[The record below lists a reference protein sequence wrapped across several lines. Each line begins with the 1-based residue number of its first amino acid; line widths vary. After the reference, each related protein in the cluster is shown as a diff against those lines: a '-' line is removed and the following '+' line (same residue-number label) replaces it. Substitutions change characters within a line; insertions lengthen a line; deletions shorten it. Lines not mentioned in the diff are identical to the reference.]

1 MKKIECVILDWAGTA
16 VDYGCFAPVSAFI
29 ESFRAIG
36 IEVTP
41 EEARR
46 PMGLTKID
54 HIRALFD
61 MERIGEAFRQKYGRV
76 YGEEDVKG
84 RYAEF
89 QRLLFATLREYTAPI
104 SDVIETI
111 DVLRKMGIKIGST
124 TGYTRE
130 MMDVVVPAA
139 AEKGYRTDNCVTSDG
154 LPAGRPY
161 PYMIYKNM
169 IDLAIPSV
177 DEVVKVGDT
186 IADIREGVNAKAWS
200 VGIITGSN
208 ELGLNEEEYNAMS
221 ADRLAEMK
229 REVAER
235 MRAAGANA
243 VLDNITELPDYIAKI
258 NKGEITR

>member
-1 MKKIECVILDWAGTA
+1 MKKIECVIMDWAGTA
-16 VDYGCFAPVSAFI
+16 IDYGCFAPVSAFI

-161 PYMIYKNM
+161 PYMIFENLKK
-169 IDLAIPSV
+169 LEVASV
-177 DEVVKVGDT
+177 GAAVKIGDT
-186 IADIREGVNAKAWS
+186 VSDIQEG
-200 VGIITGSN
+200 
-208 ELGLNEEEYNAMS
+208 L
-221 ADRLAEMK
+221 
-229 REVAER
+229 
-235 MRAAGANA
+235 AAGMLSLGIVEGSSVMGLSEAEYA
-243 VLDNITELPDYIAKI
+243 ALSPDNY
-258 NKGEITR
+258 